1 MDNDLIIRKPLEVYC
16 PNIDDLSVEEI
27 MTYVTDDDAVLPKKK
42 RRKLVEALYQVLG
55 YNLEP
60 DLLLA
65 LCDETKNM
73 LILAPAGGG
82 KTTGVSA
89 KLLCEKIWRKSRLR
103 EGNVKGQ
110 NILCLVYN
118 KENVK
123 DIRERHASMVH
134 RFKRLVTGVDY
145 LDETV
150 VASTIHSFCK
160 AWIEDYE
167 IICGI
172 SKFKFMEDSEKESL
186 MKSAVKVMLKKFGSE
201 LELDDINLNLLS
213 GLYNFM
219 RESMMS
225 YDDVVSND
233 KFIDL
238 NLDVDLV
245 EGIFTTYDN
254 VKKRKK
260 RYDYTDQLTIFY
272 NLITGVYDTP
282 GKQEHL
288 EVLDRIRK
296 SYEIITADEF
306 QDFTLLLQR
315 ILKAI
320 SQDARLICIGDDDQG
335 IYGFRGA
342 DNNNILKF
350 PEIFEDSKV
359 FLLKTNRR
367 CPRNVVDLSTTVISQ
382 NRSRFEKSIRAI
394 KPDGKIEFRGYNDR
408 RGQFMAIVNLI
419 KGMTEEEGENT
430 CICYRNRSSSTVL
443 ADMLVTNKIHFHM
456 LSGIPPYSYPLYK
469 AVFDVLRALRSGTS
483 KPLLFNLYKCLPIS
497 RDEMASALKY
507 NPEKGEATDGKLL
520 IKLDQIDFG
529 NKVNNQQFN
538 QALSFVKNI
547 SKNIEDLYLKDYIHV
562 LVNLVRKY
570 YWEWQVK
577 MRKLDVE
584 DDIEYNKSLLTYLNV
599 PKTFSEKFAEHEEV
613 LAMLKRDNQYS
624 NGVCLS
630 TFHSLKGLEF
640 DNVIIVDLQ
649 ESIFP
654 NQSLIEAKPYDELTK
669 ASLIECETRLFYV
682 AVTRTKKRL
691 IMYYSNFDPSIYV
704 TLLMNSEVKTK
715 AARSIVKETAQE
727 KLDAIN
733 SEIEKVVSSNA
744 FSENED
750 DDDDDFVDDLLED
763 EDEEIDEL
771 ANENSSIIIANETT
785 GASMTLDEVKAKNK
799 EEIGEGKPIEPQKI
813 GNFRQ
818 NLFNRYFGNE

>member
-1 MDNDLIIRKPLEVYC
+1 MNNDLVITKPLEVYC

-82 KTTGVSA
+82 KTTGVST
-89 KLLCEKIWRKSRLR
+89 KLLCEKIWRESRLR
-103 EGNVKGQ
+103 KGKVKGQ

-118 KENVK
+118 KENVR

-167 IICGI
+167 LLCGI

-186 MKSAVKVMLKKFGSE
+186 MKSSTKIMLKKFNSD
-201 LELDDINLNLLS
+201 LEVDDINLNLLS

-225 YDDVVSND
+225 YNDIVTND

-238 NLDVDLV
+238 NLDVELV

-272 NLITGVYDTP
+272 NLVTGVYDTP

-288 EVLDRIRK
+288 EVLDRISK

-315 ILKAI
+315 ILRII

-350 PEIFEDSKV
+350 PQIFEDSKV

-382 NRSRFEKSIRAI
+382 NRSRFEKDIRAI
-394 KPDGKIEFRGYNDR
+394 NPDGKIEFRGYNDR
-408 RGQFMAIVNLI
+408 RGQFMAVVNLV
-419 KGMTEEEGENT
+419 KSMTEEERANT

-443 ADMLVTNKIHFHM
+443 GDLLVENKVHFHM

-469 AVFDVLRALRSGTS
+469 AVFDVLRALRSGTN
-483 KPLLFNLYKCLPIS
+483 KQLLFNLYKCLPIN

-507 NPEKGEATDGKLL
+507 NPEKNEATDGNML
-520 IKLDQIDFG
+520 IKLADIDFG

-538 QALSFVKNI
+538 QALSLIKKISQNI
-547 SKNIEDLYLKDYIHV
+547 DDLYLKDYIHA
-562 LVNLVRKY
+562 LVNLIRKY

-577 MRKLDVE
+577 MRKLNVE
-584 DDIEYNKSLLTYLNV
+584 DDIEYNKSLLNYLNV
-599 PKTFSEKFAEHEEV
+599 PKTFSEKYAEHEEV
-613 LAMLKRDNQYS
+613 LAMLKRDNQYG

-654 NQSLIEAKPYDELTK
+654 NQSLVESRPYDELTK
-669 ASLIECETRLFYV
+669 TALIECETRLFYV

-715 AARSIVKETAQE
+715 AARSIVKASAQE

-733 SEIEKVVSSNA
+733 SEIEKVVASDS
-744 FSENED
+744 FTD
-750 DDDDDFVDDLLED
+750 DDDDDFVDDFLDEED
-763 EDEEIDEL
+763 EAIDEL
-771 ANENSSIIIANETT
+771 ANENSSIIIANEDT
-785 GASMTLDEVKAKNK
+785 GASMTLEEVKAKTK
-799 EEIGEGKPIEPQKI
+799 EELGEDKPIEPQRI